1 MPPKADWE
9 KYTKK
14 ADEKEEKIIP
24 LDESDIQ
31 ILKTYGQGPYAAQ
44 LKKTET
50 DIKDVQKRINEKLG
64 IKESDTGLAS
74 PNLWDLPADR
84 LRMNEE
90 HPFQVARCTKIIKMD
105 EAAAEAARAVNA
117 MGALQGQKGAD
128 EQDKYLINI
137 KQIAKFVVSLGDR
150 VAPTD
155 IEEGMRVGV
164 DRNKYQIQIPLPP
177 KIDASVTMMQVEEKP
192 DVTYSDVGGCKE
204 QIEKLREVVELPL
217 LSPERFVSLGIDPP
231 KGVLMFGPPGTG
243 KTLCARAVA
252 NRTDA
257 TFIRVIGSE
266 LVQKYVGEG
275 ARMIRE
281 LFEMARSKKA
291 CIIFFDEV
299 DAIGGARFDDGAGGD
314 NEVQR
319 TMLELINQLD
329 GFDPRGN
336 IKVLMAT
343 NRPDTLD
350 PALLRPGRLD
360 RRIEFS
366 LPDNEG
372 RAHILRIHA
381 RSMSVERD
389 IRFDLIARLCP
400 NTTGA
405 ELRSVATE
413 AGMFAIRARRKVAT
427 ERDFL
432 DAVEKVVRQGTKF
445 SSTHSNYTMFQR
457 ARSPQLHRLPVI
469 RPGCRYSSRY
479 SRTPEPAPPE
489 IAHLIATYAQ
499 HQPRP
504 LTLGTLLATGRP
516 LTAESVQTSV
526 TYAQAE
532 IPRRLATRIRSLE
545 GLPFI
550 VGTNPYIARILNGF
564 RQSFLWSA
572 SYPQV
577 KNLEENAAF
586 ATQLEKLVRDH
597 ANDIPTMAKGFQ
609 ECAKYMSSEQIS
621 SFLNAAIRNRIAVR
635 LIAEQHIVLSRTLQ
649 DPEQANTNI
658 GVVNM
663 SLSPIEMIR
672 MCASFVSELCEATL
686 GAAPPVVIDGVTDAT
701 FAYVPVHMEYILTEI
716 LKNAFRATVEQHH
729 KQHGSG
735 GTYGA
740 HSLPPVLVTIVPP
753 PRLPGVDKPATLSLR
768 IRDQGGGVAPAH
780 MARIFSYA
788 FTTAGRNAHEDEE
801 GDDGGNGG
809 GPYAAQHIGG
819 AAAVGSDAAAGGVG
833 LFGEITGKGV
843 EAGLGT
849 IAGLGFGLPMSRLY
863 AQYFGGSLDLFSLDG
878 WGSDVLLKLR
888 CLDDADDVEI

>member
-14 ADEKEEKIIP
+14 ADEKEEKITP

-105 EAAAEAARAVNA
+105 EAAAEAARSVNA

-445 SSTHSNYTMFQR
+445 SSTYNPHHPK
-457 ARSPQLHRLPVI
+457 SPILV
-469 RPGCRYSSRY
+469 
-479 SRTPEPAPPE
+479 
-489 IAHLIATYAQ
+489 ATYAQ

-526 TYAQAE
+526 SYAQAE

-572 SYPQV
+572 TYPHV

-586 ATQLEKLVRDH
+586 ASQLEKLVRDH

-635 LIAEQHIVLSRTLQ
+635 LIAEQHIVLSRALQ

-729 KQHGSG
+729 KQHGTG

-788 FTTAGRNAHEDEE
+788 FTTAGRHAHED
-801 GDDGGNGG
+801 DDGGNGG
-809 GPYAAQHIGG
+809 GPYAAQHVGG
-819 AAAVGSDAAAGGVG
+819 AAAVGSDAATGG

>member
-50 DIKDVQKRINEKLG
+50 DIKEVQKRINEKLG

-74 PNLWDLPADR
+74 PNLWDIPADR
-84 LRMNEE
+84 QRMNEE

-105 EAAAEAARAVNA
+105 EAAAEAARAVNGI
-117 MGALQGQKGAD
+117 GALQGQKGAD

-350 PALLRPGRLD
+350 PALMRPGRLD

-445 SSTHSNYTMFQR
+445 SSTYVHCC
-457 ARSPQLHRLPVI
+457 PPDK
-469 RPGCRYSSRY
+469 
-479 SRTPEPAPPE
+479 PAPPE
-489 IAHLIATYAQ
+489 IAHLITTYAQ
-499 HQPRP
+499 HPPRP

-526 TYAQAE
+526 SYAQAE
-532 IPRRLATRIRSLE
+532 IPRRIATRIRSLE

-550 VGTNPYIARILNGF
+550 VGTNPYIARTLNGF

-572 SYPQV
+572 TYPHV

-621 SFLNAAIRNRIAVR
+621 NFLNAAIRNRIAVR
-635 LIAEQHIVLSRTLQ
+635 LIAEQHIVLSRALQ
-649 DPEQANTNI
+649 DPEQAKTNI

-663 SLSPIEMIR
+663 SLSPVEMIR

-716 LKNAFRATVEQHH
+716 LKNAFRATVEHHH

-735 GTYGA
+735 STFGA

-788 FTTAGRNAHEDEE
+788 FTTAGRHAHEDEE
-801 GDDGGNGG
+801 ENGG
-809 GPYAAQHIGG
+809 GPYAAQHVGG

-833 LFGEITGKGV
+833 LFGEITGKGI

-878 WGSDVLLKLR
+878 WGSDVLLRLR

>member
-1 MPPKADWE
+1 PHD
-9 KYTKK
+9 Y
-14 ADEKEEKIIP
+14 
-24 LDESDIQ
+24 
-31 ILKTYGQGPYAAQ
+31 
-44 LKKTET
+44 
-50 DIKDVQKRINEKLG
+50 N
-64 IKESDTGLAS
+64 
-74 PNLWDLPADR
+74 
-84 LRMNEE
+84 
-90 HPFQVARCTKIIKMD
+90 
-105 EAAAEAARAVNA
+105 
-117 MGALQGQKGAD
+117 
-128 EQDKYLINI
+128 
-137 KQIAKFVVSLGDR
+137 
-150 VAPTD
+150 
-155 IEEGMRVGV
+155 
-164 DRNKYQIQIPLPP
+164 
-177 KIDASVTMMQVEEKP
+177 
-192 DVTYSDVGGCKE
+192 
-204 QIEKLREVVELPL
+204 
-217 LSPERFVSLGIDPP
+217 
-231 KGVLMFGPPGTG
+231 
-243 KTLCARAVA
+243 
-252 NRTDA
+252 
-257 TFIRVIGSE
+257 
-266 LVQKYVGEG
+266 
-275 ARMIRE
+275 
-281 LFEMARSKKA
+281 
-291 CIIFFDEV
+291 
-299 DAIGGARFDDGAGGD
+299 
-314 NEVQR
+314 
-319 TMLELINQLD
+319 
-329 GFDPRGN
+329 
-336 IKVLMAT
+336 
-343 NRPDTLD
+343 
-350 PALLRPGRLD
+350 
-360 RRIEFS
+360 
-366 LPDNEG
+366 
-372 RAHILRIHA
+372 
-381 RSMSVERD
+381 
-389 IRFDLIARLCP
+389 
-400 NTTGA
+400 
-405 ELRSVATE
+405 
-413 AGMFAIRARRKVAT
+413 
-427 ERDFL
+427 
-432 DAVEKVVRQGTKF
+432 
-445 SSTHSNYTMFQR
+445 
-457 ARSPQLHRLPVI
+457 RLPVI
-469 RPGCRYSSRY
+469 CRYSSRY

-489 IAHLIATYAQ
+489 IAHLVATYAQ

-526 TYAQAE
+526 SYAQAE

-572 SYPQV
+572 TYPHV

-635 LIAEQHIVLSRTLQ
+635 LIAEQHIVLSRALQ

-716 LKNAFRATVEQHH
+716 LKNAFRATVERHH
-729 KQHGSG
+729 KQHGTG

-788 FTTAGRNAHEDEE
+788 FTTAGRHAHEDEE
-801 GDDGGNGG
+801 DDDGGNGG
-809 GPYAAQHIGG
+809 GPYAAQHVGG
-819 AAAVGSDAAAGGVG
+819 AAAVGSDAATGG

-863 AQYFGGSLDLFSLDG
+863 AQYFGGSLDLYSLDG